1 MAISLELLTDDDILD
16 YSRSDGKDHV
26 LYSHGDL
33 NLKFDIPKPITG
45 GVYDAEIFGSP
56 MIDRCVCGKI
66 RQASPDPQPCPYCGT
81 KVYTTDMALRRF
93 ARIELP
99 FYYLNALR
107 YEIFKQKFDEIF
119 SDTKVILGFKD
130 KNLSRL
136 GYSSGRGSK
145 KWGIKIFDTCQFNYS
160 PSKKELVVSEN
171 ITDESKCSYEGLLKI
186 ISKHFPEHLTEF
198 RKLINHYYLVLPSRM
213 RPFTLAY
220 KDGKKIMGTHKLSI
234 LYSSIIWLCC
244 IEDNKSMDGMNY
256 ETVMSKLGT
265 PGERVRYTALL
276 RAFLNSVIKL
286 STNLLNTSK
295 ENLARE
301 LYGVRTKN
309 SARCPIVPAM
319 DIKIDELKIPT
330 SIAYEMLRE
339 DFIKYLM
346 ETLNFTEKEA
356 KKATKE
362 EALNEETQK
371 LFKEYAE
378 GRMVLVNRQPTLHE
392 YSIFCLKIRLWD
404 EYAIGYPPA
413 ICEPLNA
420 DFDGDTVALQLVP
433 QSVQEDTYKKMSPR
447 YVTYYKKN
455 RKPIPTINHE
465 VLNGLAVAT
474 EWTPEDP
481 SELQE
486 PRYFYDDYKELVMDV
501 EVRKKIKIG
510 TPIVFTYDFGNGL
523 KYQSETTTYGKIRV
537 SKILEKNMD
546 DLDFTKDKFTRF
558 DAKSATKLSAYLC
571 DFPEDGIEKRQEL
584 QKFCLRVVSLAGV
597 VTFDFATLFTETN
610 TETYQEIRK
619 IADSPD
625 LTDQQKLCLLTEK
638 YEQYEKEIEA
648 SFSEDLKNELNRAG
662 RIKISSISALNM
674 PQLIISGV
682 DEVPIITK
690 KSLLTGLS
698 EKDMIYH
705 AIENRSL
712 QSIKTSGVKC

>member
-33 NLKFDIPKPITG
+33 NLKYDGLKPITG
-45 GVYDAEIFGSP
+45 GVYDVEIFGSP
-56 MIDRCVCGKI
+56 MVDRCICGKI
-66 RQASPDPQPCPYCGT
+66 RQASPDPQPCPNCGA
-81 KVYTTDMALRRF
+81 KVYTIDKALRRF

-99 FYYLNALR
+99 FYYLNSLR
-107 YEIFKQKFDEIF
+107 FEIFKQKFDEIF
-119 SDTKVILGFKD
+119 KDSKIVMGFDEKS
-130 KNLSRL
+130 LSRL
-136 GYSSGRGSK
+136 GYSIGRGSK
-145 KWGIKIFDTCQFNYS
+145 RLGIKTFDTCQFDYN
-160 PSKKELVVSEN
+160 PKTKELLISEI
-171 ITDESKCSYEGLLKI
+171 ITDEKKCSYEGLMRI
-186 ISKHFPEHLTEF
+186 IEENFPEHLVEY
-198 RKLINHYYLVLPSRM
+198 RKLVNHYFLVLPAAM

-220 KDGKKIMGTHKLSI
+220 KDGKKIMGTHKMSI
-234 LYSSIIWLCC
+234 LYSAIIWLCC
-244 IEDNKSMDGMNY
+244 KEDKKASDGLNY

-276 RAFLNSVIKL
+276 RAFLNATLKEA
-286 STNLLNTSK
+286 TELLNTSK

-301 LYGVRTKN
+301 LYAVRTKN

-319 DIKIDELKIPT
+319 DIKIDELKIPRA
-330 SIAYEMLRE
+330 IAYEMLRE

-346 ETLNFTEKEA
+346 AKLNFTEKEA
-356 KKATKE
+356 KRATKE
-362 EALNEETQK
+362 EAMNPETQK

-378 GRMVLVNRQPTLHE
+378 SRMVLVNRQPTLHE
-392 YSIFCLKIRLWD
+392 YSIFCVKIKLWD
-404 EYAIGYPPA
+404 ESAIGFPPA
-413 ICEPLNA
+413 LCTPLNA
-420 DFDGDTVALQLVP
+420 DFDGDTVAIQVVP
-433 QSVQEDTYKKMSPR
+433 EEVAEDTYKKMSPR
-447 YVTYYKKN
+447 FVTYYKKN
-455 RKPIPTINHE
+455 REPIPTINHE
-465 VLNGLAVAT
+465 VLNGLAVST

-486 PRYFYDDYKELVMDV
+486 PRYFYDDYKELVLDV

-523 KYQSETTTYGKIRV
+523 KYQSEVTTYGKIRV

-546 DLDFTKDKFTRF
+546 DLGLTKDKYTRF
-558 DAKSATKLSAYLC
+558 DAKSAMKLSAYLC
-571 DFPEDGIEKRQEL
+571 DFPENGIEKRLEL

-597 VTFDFATLFTETN
+597 ATFSYDTLYAKTD
-610 TETYQEIRK
+610 TETYKEIRK

-662 RIKISSISALNM
+662 RVKISSISSLNM
-674 PQLIISGV
+674 PQLIVSGV
-682 DEVPIITK
+682 DEKPIITNS
-690 KSLLTGLS
+690 SLLEGMG

-705 AIENRSL
+705 F
-712 QSIKTSGVKC
+712 